1 MGNKFDTKQEY
12 DLRAN
17 RVVQYLYDNPGEIS
31 NLEKLAGISGYSQFH
46 FHRIMRAYLGES
58 LGSFMLRIR
67 LDNAAFH
74 LRTTDRSIQEIAWDN
89 GYEAASSFTKAFRKR
104 FGMSPEI
111 FRSEKCFAQLSDCKT
126 KNNSTMNPKD
136 LKISIKEL
144 KPRKVI
150 FVHGIGT
157 YKDVAGVCWEK
168 VCGFAKKN
176 RLFGFS
182 TEFIGISYDD
192 PNVTEPDR
200 CRYEGSEA
208 RRRDRL

>member
-1 MGNKFDTKQEY
+1 
-12 DLRAN
+12 
-17 RVVQYLYDNPGEIS
+17 
-31 NLEKLAGISGYSQFH
+31 
-46 FHRIMRAYLGES
+46 
-58 LGSFMLRIR
+58 
-67 LDNAAFH
+67 
-74 LRTTDRSIQEIAWDN
+74 
-89 GYEAASSFTKAFRKR
+89 
-104 FGMSPEI
+104 
-111 FRSEKCFAQLSDCKT
+111 
-126 KNNSTMNPKD
+126 MNPKD

-200 CRYEGSEA
+200 CRYEACLTVSKEVKPEGEIGFKIIPGGRHLVIKYKGPYEGFHEVYDYIFGKYIHENNLELKEEPCFENYLNSPEKTKPEK
-208 RRRDRL
+208 LLTEIFIPVK